1 MNWDV
6 SAGENAR
13 NNQFIY
19 ANGQSHENNEF
30 VRVRQVGLWTPIA
43 SNQQSAQGYSNFDD
57 PSPDRSPYRTCDLDH
72 FQLSGKRVNQ
82 DIAGDECLFPTMIR
96 RLD

>member
-1 MNWDV
+1 LTREISLGQVNWDV

-30 VRVRQVGLWTPIA
+30 VWVSQVRL
-43 SNQQSAQGYSNFDD
+43 
-57 PSPDRSPYRTCDLDH
+57 
-72 FQLSGKRVNQ
+72 
-82 DIAGDECLFPTMIR
+82 
-96 RLD
+96 

>member
-1 MNWDV
+1 LTREISLGHVNWDV

-30 VRVRQVGLWTPIA
+30 VRVRQVGLWTRIA
-43 SNQQSAQGYSNFDD
+43 SNQLSAQGYSSFED
-57 PSPDRSPYRTCDLDH
+57 PSPDKSGYRTFDVLGLHFFGNGVYRDLGQP
-72 FQLSGKRVNQ
+72 FSL
-82 DIAGDECLFPTMIR
+82 
-96 RLD
+96 